1 MDDDTRERW
10 IEDTAAALRAALDDP
25 AVRDDLA
32 ALLVGDLQD
41 VKRRRRLADL
51 EEELS
56 GFDLT
61 WQRQGESDG

>member
-1 MDDDTRERW
+1 MDDDARERW

-51 EEELS
+51 KEELS

>member
-1 MDDDTRERW
+1 
-10 IEDTAAALRAALDDP
+10 
-25 AVRDDLA
+25 VRDDLA

-51 EEELS
+51 KEELS

>member
-1 MDDDTRERW
+1 MDDDARERW
-10 IEDTAAALRAALDDP
+10 IEDTASALRAALDDP

-51 EEELS
+51 KEELS

>member
-1 MDDDTRERW
+1 MDDDDRQRW
-10 IEDTAAALRAALDDP
+10 IEAAAADLRAALQDP
-25 AVRDDLA
+25 AIRADVA

-41 VKRRRRLADL
+41 VKRHRRLADL
-51 EEELS
+51 KEELS

>member
-1 MDDDTRERW
+1 MDDDARERW

-32 ALLVGDLQD
+32 ALLVGDIQD

-51 EEELS
+51 KEELS